1 MASKYLFHML
11 EVPDKKN
18 TFVELFKVLT
28 MKYLEEKK
36 LQSHVLFLTKHKQL

>member
-1 MASKYLFHML
+1 MASEHLFHML

-18 TFVELFKVLT
+18 TFVELFKILT

-36 LQSHVLFLTKHKQL
+36 LQRHVLFSIKHKQL